1 MISGKSFLKKT
12 VILGSYIKED
22 LAQGNCYRRS
32 SLITRSACAI
42 RLVIYSTRLTLIVLE
57 ILAYP
62 HVVLVCSL
70 VVLVCPLVL
79 LVVISVGLFITDLV
93 LIRKSKTSSVK
104 FSSVRNEISNKK

>member
-42 RLVIYSTRLTLIVLE
+42 RLVIYNTRLTTYSSRNTRL
-57 ILAYP
+57 P
-62 HVVLVCSL
+62 TRST
-70 VVLVCPLVL
+70 
-79 LVVISVGLFITDLV
+79 GLFTRGTRLST
-93 LIRKSKTSSVK
+93 RST
-104 FSSVRNEISNKK
+104 RSNICRSFYN